1 MKESEKEF
9 VENKLIPIL
18 EKHFITQEMVD
29 LYKQNRIS
37 DFLLKRE
44 EYIKLRERK
53 FVEDLEIRYSE

>member
-1 MKESEKEF
+1 
-9 VENKLIPIL
+9 
-18 EKHFITQEMVD
+18 MVD